1 LKIFQNVSRF
11 NSADTLRWAKKIF
24 IPLKNLPEADWL
36 GDENYLQPFDEQ
48 ETRQNLFLPYGL
60 PEVFPIRS

>member
-1 LKIFQNVSRF
+1 
-11 NSADTLRWAKKIF
+11 
-24 IPLKNLPEADWL
+24 LKNLPEADWL